1 VAAYGAGNYRASQ
14 GRGPAAGF
22 SFTVYAVLAIVLMA
36 LDRRGGWLNHARYY
50 LSAAA
55 YPLQL
60 AVSSPGQAWHWSQES
75 LTARET
81 LQAQNAELRQR
92 DRDLS
97 LKVMRLAAL
106 ERENADLR
114 GLRAALP
121 PVADHWMA
129 AEVIATD
136 EDPTSQRQRLVI
148 NRGVHNGVF
157 KGQTV
162 MDSYGVLGQ
171 TTRVGPW
178 SSEVMLITDPEHA
191 IPVEI
196 ARTGVHTLALGT
208 GDPDSLSLRFLPGN
222 ADIKT
227 GDLLLTSGLGGVFP
241 QGYPVARVAAVRRE
255 AVEPLAQFRATPLA
269 QLASLREVMLV
280 WFQEDHPA
288 APSQMKDGQSSAQAS
303 TGNAS
308 VQRLPAPALELLP
321 LPDEPKLVPLLPPG
335 ALLTPPPKSAKPGKK
350 STPAAS
356 APKAAHAP

>member
-1 VAAYGAGNYRASQ
+1 M
-14 GRGPAAGF
+14 
-22 SFTVYAVLAIVLMA
+22 YALLAIVLMV

-60 AVSSPGQAWHWSQES
+60 AVSSPAQAWHWTQES
-75 LTARET
+75 FTARET
-81 LQAQNAELRQR
+81 LQAQNAALRQR

-97 LKVMRLAAL
+97 LKLMRLTAL

-148 NRGVHNGVF
+148 NRGLRNGVF

-162 MDSYGVLGQ
+162 MDNYGVLGQ

-178 SSEVMLITDPEHA
+178 SSEVMLVTDPEHA

-196 ARTGVHTLALGT
+196 ERTGGHTIALGT
-208 GDPDSLSLRFLPGN
+208 GDPDSLSLRYLPGN

-227 GDLLLTSGLGGVFP
+227 GDVLLTSGLGGVFP
-241 QGYPVARVAAVRRE
+241 QGYPVARVAAVRHD
-255 AVEPLAQFRATPLA
+255 AVEPLSQFHATPLA
-269 QLASLREVMLV
+269 HLSSLREVMLV
-280 WFQEDHPA
+280 WFQDKHPA
-288 APSQMKDGQSSAQAS
+288 APSQMKDGQSTAESAS
-303 TGNAS
+303 GNPAM
-308 VQRLPAPALELLP
+308 QRQPAPPLELLP
-321 LPDEPKLVPLLPPG
+321 VPNEPKLVPLLPP
-335 ALLTPPPKSAKPGKK
+335 S
-350 STPAAS
+350 S
-356 APKAAHAP
+356 APLPKTAKAAPARAAAKSAHAP

>member
-1 VAAYGAGNYRASQ
+1 MV
-14 GRGPAAGF
+14 
-22 SFTVYAVLAIVLMA
+22 

-60 AVSSPGQAWHWSQES
+60 AVSSPGQAWHWTQES

-81 LQAQNAELRQR
+81 LQAQNVELRRR
-92 DRDLS
+92 DRELS
-97 LKVMRLAAL
+97 LKLMRLEAL

-136 EDPTSQRQRLVI
+136 TDPTSQRQRLII
-148 NRGVHNGVF
+148 NRGMRNGVF
-157 KGQTV
+157 RGQTV
-162 MDSYGVLGQ
+162 MDTYGVLGQ

-191 IPVEI
+191 IPVQIE
-196 ARTGVHTLALGT
+196 RTGAHTIALGT
-208 GDPDSLSLRFLPGN
+208 GDPDSLSLRYLPGN
-222 ADIKT
+222 ADIRT

-241 QGYPVARVAAVRRE
+241 QGYPVARVAAVHHD

-269 QLASLREVMLV
+269 HLASLREVMLV

-288 APSQMKDGQSSAQAS
+288 APSQMKDGQSSAQS
-303 TGNAS
+303 GTGNVS
-308 VQRLPAPALELLP
+308 MQRLPAPALDLLP

-335 ALLTPPPKSAKPGKK
+335 TLLAPAPK
-350 STPAAS
+350 PARRPARSS
-356 APKAAHAP
+356 APKAAHTP